1 MAWVLIILLALMA
14 VSFLLLKI
22 GDLFSPWMITT
33 LVWLAILILFQFSG
47 NLLYPLQS
55 RFYTCVI
62 IWVLL
67 MSATSIITYY
77 AFPSAKELCQS
88 ENDIDIARDIHVNEL
103 FYMMFFTI
111 SMVCTPL
118 YVYNIYKVISMF
130 GTQDIFFNLRI
141 FASAGEKDM
150 LQTLLIY
157 VNAINQALFIIEMWR
172 YPNGNKWRFIAIILA
187 SFMCAVAIM
196 EKGALFFML
205 TVSLFILYEK
215 GHIKIRTIILW
226 GIILLFTFHGIN
238 QMRTSE
244 NTVRESTF
252 LDFFNVYVM
261 SPSVAFER
269 VQEKL
274 TEQYGS
280 RSFAFFYAVITRLG
294 LGQFVVEPKLQ
305 EFSQVP
311 MFTNVYTVFQPFFE
325 DFGYKGIA
333 FFSTVYGVFTGWL
346 YRQCRNGGAISK
358 CMYAYIVEIL
368 VLQFYQENLI
378 LSLSMLVQYLF
389 VFFFVLQRRIGV
401 TFNTNYY
408 GAK

>member
-358 CMYAYIVEIL
+358 CMYAYIV
-368 VLQFYQENLI
+368 LQFYQENLI

>member
-1 MAWVLIILLALMA
+1 MA